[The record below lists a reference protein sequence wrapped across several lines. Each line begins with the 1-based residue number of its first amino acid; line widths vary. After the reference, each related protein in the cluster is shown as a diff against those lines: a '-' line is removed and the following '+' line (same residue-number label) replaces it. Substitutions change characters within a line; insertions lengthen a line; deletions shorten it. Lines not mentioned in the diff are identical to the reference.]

1 MTTDQNYNAPW
12 SLDSFHDLFNEYYQ
26 SLVVYAFRFVQD
38 EASAEDIVVD
48 VFSYLWDHQP
58 DISTDAVIRTYLY
71 NAVRNNSLKWLRSQH
86 YSTTSIDEL
95 ENGYP
100 VFSVDNEEM
109 MVKEKTL
116 RLVMKAIDE
125 LPERQRKV
133 LLLAIEGYKNKEIAE
148 QLNLSID
155 TVKTHRK
162 RALSVLRKKLLG
174 VEFMILLALLSN
186 SWNIPLK
193 NIQFLVS

>member
-48 VFSYLWDHQP
+48 VFCYLWEHQP

-95 ENGYP
+95 ENSYP

-109 MVKEKTL
+109 MAKEKTL

-186 SWNIPLK
+186 SWNFPVK
-193 NIQFLVS
+193 NI